1 MDSSCISTPFPF
13 KIKFRR
19 VFKFITYTIEIII
32 LYQGCIFYVISY
44 VTDTMVDF
52 TRGNRLMLFQT
63 DLGYQEK
70 VNF

>member
-13 KIKFRR
+13 KIKFRL
-19 VFKFITYTIEIII
+19 VVKCITYTIEIIL

-44 VTDTMVDF
+44 VTDTLVDF

>member
-13 KIKFRR
+13 KIKFRL
-19 VFKFITYTIEIII
+19 VVKCITYTIEIIL

>member
-13 KIKFRR
+13 KIKFRL
-19 VFKFITYTIEIII
+19 VVKFITYTIEIIL

-44 VTDTMVDF
+44 GTDTMVDF

>member
-13 KIKFRR
+13 KIKFRL
-19 VFKFITYTIEIII
+19 VVKCITYTIEII
-32 LYQGCIFYVISY
+32 LQYQGCIFYVISY
-44 VTDTMVDF
+44 VTDTLVDF